1 MMIVFLSLLNPIFSW
16 ASTQV
21 LWDMRECL
29 SSPPYWLLTKLY
41 TVLKVAVLYL
51 SDAWALRARA
61 MYNLATD
68 PKYHE
73 EVTSYGLHR
82 YISTGKLIR
91 LNICHEADIP
101 TIKEYRWASQGSPL
115 AYEDDPTMVLRPHRT
130 PLRDMV
136 KSTLADLPLVS
147 LPRRG

>member
-16 ASTQV
+16 ASTQI

-51 SDAWALRARA
+51 SDSWALRARA

-73 EVTSYGLHR
+73 EVTSYCAENKFR
-82 YISTGKLIR
+82 
-91 LNICHEADIP
+91 NCHIWQAHLE
-101 TIKEYRWASQGSPL
+101 
-115 AYEDDPTMVLRPHRT
+115 HF
-130 PLRDMV
+130 
-136 KSTLADLPLVS
+136 
-147 LPRRG
+147 RREFGV